1 MESFSSYEKMPNSLK
16 KIGLS
21 DQDFAQLD
29 KLDWVATEKIHGA
42 NFSFTYA
49 NGTLHYAK
57 RKSILDWTHDFF
69 GFQHVV
75 ARLEVQIVALF
86 EALITNYKAE
96 QFTIY
101 GELFGGAYLHH
112 DVNKIAHLYAI
123 QTGVYY
129 SPDIHFCAFDI
140 AIISGN
146 DKHYLD
152 YETAVRYFETHHILF
167 AKPLFIG
174 KLSHAMDFNIR
185 INSTFPKLWNLPPL
199 KDNLIE
205 GIVIKPYQ
213 SLPVSWSKARPIIK
227 LKNKE
232 FEEEQKFHEAQ
243 KWSYIPK
250 VSSLAEELSF
260 ILEELNNFISK
271 NRLESAVSKIGAI
284 SFEDTSRLRAIQV
297 EMLRDTLEDFNDN
310 NDGLLKQLT
319 EKQSDWIKNR
329 LTAQINKLIGNYQ
342 KR

>member
-1 MESFSSYEKMPNSLK
+1 MEPFSSYEKMPTTLK

-21 DQDFAQLD
+21 AQDFAQLD

-57 RKSILDWTHDFF
+57 RKSILDWNHDFF

-86 EALITNYKAE
+86 EALSTNYRA
-96 QFTIY
+96 QQITIY
-101 GELFGGAYLHH
+101 GELFGGAYPHH
-112 DVNKIAHLYAI
+112 EVNKIAHLNAI

-140 AIISGN
+140 AIISDN

-152 YETAVRYFETHHILF
+152 YETAVRYFATYHILH
-167 AKPLFIG
+167 ATPLFIG
-174 KLSHAMDFNIR
+174 KLSHAMNFNIR
-185 INSTFPKLWNLPPL
+185 IHSTIPKIWNLPPL
-199 KDNLIE
+199 NDNLIE

-213 SLPVSWSKARPIIK
+213 SLPTSWSKARPIIK
-227 LKNKE
+227 LKNQE
-232 FEEEQKFHEAQ
+232 FEEELKFHEAQ

-250 VSSLAEELSF
+250 VSTLTEELSF
-260 ILEELNNFISK
+260 ILEELQNYITE
-271 NRLESAVSKIGAI
+271 NRLESAISKIGAI
-284 SFEDTSRLRAIQV
+284 SFEDPTRLSEVQL
-297 EMLRDTLEDFNDN
+297 EMLHDTLEDFNEN
-310 NDGLLKQLT
+310 NDDILKQLT
-319 EKQSDWIKNR
+319 VKQNDWIKNR
-329 LTAQINKLIGNYQ
+329 LAALINKFIVNYK